1 MSFEKLLSTPLLSL
15 RSFPECVSRNSGVSK
30 DPKQCVDWPRE
41 QSQCHSPASSQSH
54 CGDPVLT
61 PQCFC
66 RSHCGDPV
74 LTPQCFCWSHCGD
87 PVLTPQCFCWSHFCG
102 DPVLTPQCF
111 CRSHCGDPVLTPQRF
126 CQNSNKS
133 NTETQALWLL
143 QALGKTKTDKWFS
156 SPSHF
161 SMFLTVYLLFM
172 CCFVAW

>member
-41 QSQCHSPASSQSH
+41 QSQCHSPASSQ
-54 CGDPVLT
+54 
-61 PQCFC
+61 
-66 RSHCGDPV
+66 
-74 LTPQCFCWSHCGD
+74 SHCGD

-161 SMFLTVYLLFM
+161 SMFLTVYLLFR
-172 CCFVAW
+172 CCFVAWERGLPWKFACCVLS